1 MGCDTESF
9 QAKPFFFMKVNRL
22 MQTSQKVC
30 IWENQENNHFVLMM
44 PYCTWFAKEDYNC
57 TNFLDDFGGMEAF
70 QYLGK
75 ILKDLGF
82 IGKTEQGLFSCSI
95 NGVFLQILFD
105 SVQMTM
111 SVTAECFLEIRQL
124 LSNWLSGVSTTRK
137 QLESLIGK
145 LLFIATCI
153 LHSKLFVAWCSKGV
167 DMT

>member
-1 MGCDTESF
+1 
-9 QAKPFFFMKVNRL
+9 
-22 MQTSQKVC
+22 
-30 IWENQENNHFVLMM
+30 
-44 PYCTWFAKEDYNC
+44 
-57 TNFLDDFGGMEAF
+57 MEAF

-95 NGVFLQILFD
+95 IGVFLQILFD